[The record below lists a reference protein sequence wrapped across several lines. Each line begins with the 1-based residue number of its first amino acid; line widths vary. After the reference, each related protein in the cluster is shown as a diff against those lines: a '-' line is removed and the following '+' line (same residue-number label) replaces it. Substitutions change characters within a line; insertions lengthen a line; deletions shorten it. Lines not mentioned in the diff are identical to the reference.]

1 MKLSKA
7 AVVLV
12 IALFVS
18 TGADAFYDEYYG
30 GTVVRAD
37 GGTMG
42 NGFDV
47 LQNGPDFFYN
57 LGGK

>member
-1 MKLSKA
+1 M
-7 AVVLV
+7 VLV